1 MLYKNNVMIFNS
13 DSFKSSAAEIFV
25 PVSGSIAVQDQF
37 ILSKH
42 FPLINFVFLFEK
54 KKKDCVCVSY
64 NSVHALL

>member
-1 MLYKNNVMIFNS
+1 MIFNP

-25 PVSGSIAVQDQF
+25 PVSGSVAVQDQF

-42 FPLINFVFLFEK
+42 FSLINFVFLFE